1 MNSNLHFYH
10 IALNFII
17 MKMFQTEVVEKIE
30 KNSTTIFEK
39 NYSSWKNVK
48 KFCRLG
54 RTPDCSMAH
63 VHYTLDN

>member
-30 KNSTTIFEK
+30 KILFTFN
-39 NYSSWKNVK
+39 NYLK
-48 KFCRLG
+48 KKKL
-54 RTPDCSMAH
+54 
-63 VHYTLDN
+63 